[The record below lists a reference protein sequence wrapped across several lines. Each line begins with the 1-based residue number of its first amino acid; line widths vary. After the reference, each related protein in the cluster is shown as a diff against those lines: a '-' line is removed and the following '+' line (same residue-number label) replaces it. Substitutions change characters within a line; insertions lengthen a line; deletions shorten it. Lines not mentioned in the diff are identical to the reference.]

1 MHVGIV
7 APCSSGPLADLLPRS
22 GGVNLGWGAHFMGPL
37 VRALIR
43 RGHRVSVVTLS
54 PEITQNQIL
63 AGDYLTYYVY
73 PTRLRR
79 RMRDWFK
86 VEREGLVEGICTAK
100 PDLLHAHWTYE
111 FALAC
116 METSFPM
123 LVTSHDNGLQVLR
136 YQRDL
141 YRLGRLCMQI
151 SVLRSARFITAVSP
165 YVADSLRW
173 LTKSDIAVV
182 GNPIELAHCRGD
194 NYNPASGPVRI
205 ATSLMGW
212 GKLKNPQAAI
222 RAFALLR
229 REMPDAEMFM
239 YGIDFEEKGVASRWA
254 TANSSAEGIR
264 FRGFLQPVNLQQ
276 ELRGMSML
284 LHPSLEEA
292 CPMALLEAMAQGLPV
307 VAGDDAGGV
316 PWVLDK
322 GRAGFLTDVRDPQ
335 KIAQA
340 MTTCVRNDEEREQK
354 RSNAYKR
361 VSTLFSPESVAE
373 QYERIYERVL
383 AS

>member
-1 MHVGIV
+1 MHIGIV

-22 GGVNLGWGAHFMGPL
+22 GGANVGWGAHFMAPL
-37 VRALIR
+37 VRALIG

-54 PEITQNQIL
+54 PAIKEKQIL
-63 AGDYLTYYVY
+63 DGEYLTYYVY
-73 PTRLRR
+73 PTRLQR
-79 RMRDWFK
+79 RMRDWFR
-86 VEREGLVEGICTAK
+86 VEREGLVEGIRAAK
-100 PDLLHAHWTYE
+100 PDLVHAHWTYE

-116 METSFPM
+116 METHLPM
-123 LVTSHDNGLQVLR
+123 LVTCHDNGLQVFR

-141 YRLGRLCMQI
+141 YRLGRLLMQI
-151 SVLRSARFITAVSP
+151 SVLRRAHFITAVSP

-173 LTKSDIAVV
+173 LTRNDIAVV
-182 GNPIELAHCRGD
+182 GNPIETHPG
-194 NYNPASGPVRI
+194 ASCNDPVSGQVRI

-222 RAFALLR
+222 KAFSLLR
-229 REMPDAEMFM
+229 REIPGAEMFM
-239 YGIDFEEKGVASRWA
+239 YGIDFEEQGIASRWA
-254 TANSSAEGIR
+254 TAHGMAGGIR
-264 FRGFLQPVNLQQ
+264 FRGFLQPNDLQQ

-292 CPMALLEAMAQGLPV
+292 CPMALLEAMAQGIPI

-316 PWVLDK
+316 PWVLDH
-322 GRAGFLTDVRDPQ
+322 GRAGFLTDVRDPR

-340 MTTCVRNDEEREQK
+340 MATCARDAEEREQK

-361 VSTLFSPESVAE
+361 ASTVFSPQSVAE
-373 QYERIYERVL
+373 QYEKVYERVL